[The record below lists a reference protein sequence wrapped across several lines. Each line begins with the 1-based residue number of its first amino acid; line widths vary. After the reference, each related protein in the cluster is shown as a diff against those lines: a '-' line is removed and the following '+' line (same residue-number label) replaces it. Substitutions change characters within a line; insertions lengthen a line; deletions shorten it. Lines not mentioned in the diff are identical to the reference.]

1 MSHQDHAYA
10 VGLAWTGNTGHGTS
24 TYAGYSREYR
34 VELAGKPVF
43 IGSAD
48 PAFRGDAALPNPED
62 LFVTAIASCH
72 MLSYLAL
79 CARRGLNVVNYEDNA
94 TGVMRLDGR
103 GGGRFEEVV
112 LRPVVTVAAG
122 GDLDLARQ
130 LHHDAHELCYI
141 ASSCSVPIRHEPV
154 IRTKA

>member
-1 MSHQDHAYA
+1 MPHPDHTYA
-10 VGLAWTGNTGHGTS
+10 VRLAWTGNTGQGTS
-24 TYAGYSREYR
+24 SYAGYSRAYR
-34 VELAGKPVF
+34 VELAGKPDL

-48 PAFRGDAALPNPED
+48 PAFHGDPALPNPED

-79 CARRGLNVVNYEDNA
+79 CARRGLNVVGYEDDA

-103 GGGRFEEVV
+103 GGGRFEAVV

-122 GDLDLARQ
+122 ADLALAGQ
-130 LHHDAHELCYI
+130 LHDEAHALCYI

-154 IRTKA
+154 IRTEA